1 MGALF
6 ALEGSVKAVC
16 WYGACLGWG
25 PTIPELGMTLLRT
38 PPPAVRKVL
47 LHSHDSYGLGHLRR
61 TLTLASAFQRHL
73 PGVRVL
79 ITTGSPCA
87 THFDPPVG
95 VDLVKLPSVTKDEQ
109 GLYVP
114 RTLGGGLED
123 LVFLRRRVLL
133 EVYRAFAPDLVL
145 ADHQVLGLEGELTD
159 LLEEARHRGTRT
171 LLGIRDIIDSPEVV
185 AREWGRPQIRSALAE
200 LYDRVVVYGSPL
212 VFDTR
217 TEYPIPPELG
227 RRIEFSGYV
236 SRPRGVPRAR
246 AVPSLRKQVL
256 VTMGGGEDGAERVAS
271 YLDVVEHA
279 GVGWDSTIVLGPLLG
294 PHQTRKLKRRAR
306 LLPRVTVHHY
316 HSDLPRLL
324 AESDAVVAMAG
335 YNTAAEVLRSGKPA
349 VWLPRTFPRQEQAIR
364 AARLEALGLGRSLVA
379 PSRDEFAAAI
389 EQQLATTLPLE
400 ACPPLEG
407 AAALA
412 RMVGEMLEVPF
423 HHENSS
429 PVAQKAHA

>member
-1 MGALF
+1 
-6 ALEGSVKAVC
+6 
-16 WYGACLGWG
+16 
-25 PTIPELGMTLLRT
+25 MTLLRT
-38 PPPAVRKVL
+38 PAPPVRKVL

-61 TLTLASAFQRHL
+61 TLTLAGAFQRHL

-87 THFDPPVG
+87 THFEPPAG

-109 GLYVP
+109 GFYVP
-114 RTLGGGLED
+114 RTLGGGLDD

-171 LLGIRDIIDSPEVV
+171 LLGIRDIIDSPEAV
-185 AREWGRPQIRSALAE
+185 AREWGRPAIRRALDE
-200 LYDRVVVYGSPL
+200 MYDRVVVYGSPQ

-217 TEYPIPPELG
+217 AEYPIPPELG
-227 RRIEFSGYV
+227 RLIEFTGYV
-236 SRPRGVPRAR
+236 ARPKGVARTR

-256 VTMGGGEDGAERVAS
+256 VTMGGGEDGAERVAA
-271 YLDVVEHA
+271 YLDMVERA
-279 GVGWDSTIVLGPLLG
+279 GVPWDSTIVLGPLLDS
-294 PHQTRKLKRRAR
+294 HEARRLKRRAR
-306 LLPRVTVHHY
+306 LLPRVTVHQY

-335 YNTAAEVLRSGKPA
+335 YNTVAEILRSGKPA
-349 VWLPRTFPRQEQAIR
+349 VYLPRTFPRQEQAIR
-364 AARLEALGLGRSLVA
+364 ATRLEALGLGRSLLA
-379 PSRDEFAAAI
+379 PTREELAAAI
-389 EQQLATTLPLE
+389 EEQLSTPVPAD

-407 AAALA
+407 DAATA
-412 RMVGEMLEVPF
+412 RVVAEMLEIPF
-423 HHENSS
+423 HAET
-429 PVAQKAHA
+429 ARAAGRRAHA